1 MDILLILLSGL
12 GIGYLG
18 WGTGAIAKDS
28 ISKSDKLTEY
38 NQHSNSSDKLKD
50 IFKVLGL
57 YIVVFIVLN
66 IIVLLLFLLLVGNKA
81 INDELRENII
91 LCNLTLALIITYLIR
106 KYAHNVSDTL

>member
-18 WGTGAIAKDS
+18 WGTGAIVKDS

-38 NQHSNSSDKLKD
+38 NQHSNFSDKLKD

-57 YIVVFIVLN
+57 YIVVYIVLN
-66 IIVLLLFLLLVGNKA
+66 IIVLLLFLLLFGNKA
-81 INDELRENII
+81 INDGLRENII
-91 LCNLTLALIITYLIR
+91 LCNLALALIITYLIR
-106 KYAHNVSDTL
+106 KYAHNVSVK

>member
-38 NQHSNSSDKLKD
+38 NQHSNFSDKLKD

-57 YIVVFIVLN
+57 YIVVYIVLN
-66 IIVLLLFLLLVGNKA
+66 IIVLLFLLLVGNKA

-106 KYAHNVSDTL
+106 KYAHNVSVK